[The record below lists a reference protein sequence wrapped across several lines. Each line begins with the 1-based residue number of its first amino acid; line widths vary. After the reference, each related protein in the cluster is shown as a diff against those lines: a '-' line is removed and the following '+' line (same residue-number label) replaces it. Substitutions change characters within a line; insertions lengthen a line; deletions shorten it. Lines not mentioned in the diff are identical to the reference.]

1 MSKETNREAQ
11 QIFQN
16 LNTKQ
21 SLNSRK
27 KSRNSVK
34 SPQNNILE
42 VLKQDYKQP
51 EQNPYYLKNENLDKF
66 ENFDGKFLR
75 ENRAE
80 LVIEEESYDLE
91 NFTISSSVL
100 EKPPIEINP
109 SRELVYFLE
118 NNVIRAI
125 EQPKLREKYIQL
137 IGQPRTSKMIQF
149 SFWFILLTK
158 FPGCL
163 DVDDKKICQ
172 NLL

>member
-1 MSKETNREAQ
+1 M
-11 QIFQN
+11 
-16 LNTKQ
+16 
-21 SLNSRK
+21 
-27 KSRNSVK
+27 
-34 SPQNNILE
+34 E

-91 NFTISSSVL
+91 NFTISNSVL

-125 EQPKLREKYIQL
+125 EQPKLREKYI
-137 IGQPRTSKMIQF
+137 
-149 SFWFILLTK
+149 
-158 FPGCL
+158 
-163 DVDDKKICQ
+163 
-172 NLL
+172 